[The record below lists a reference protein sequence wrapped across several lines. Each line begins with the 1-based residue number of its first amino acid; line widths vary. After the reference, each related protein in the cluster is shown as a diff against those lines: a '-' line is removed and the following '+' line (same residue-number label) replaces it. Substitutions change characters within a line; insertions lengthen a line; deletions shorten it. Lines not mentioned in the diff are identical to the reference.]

1 MNKESRM
8 ALIDEMILAED
19 RETYKKNLMKLCP
32 QAPMELVEEIAEDVT
47 SVYRSSK
54 TETEMH
60 SDER

>member
-1 MNKESRM
+1 MTKESRM

-19 RETYKKNLMKLCP
+19 KETYKKNLMKLCP
-32 QAPMELVEEIAEDVT
+32 KAPMELVEEIAEDVT

-54 TETEMH
+54 TEMEMH

>member
-19 RETYKKNLMKLCP
+19 KETYKKNLMKLCP
-32 QAPMELVEEIAEDVT
+32 KAPMELVEEIAEDVT
-47 SVYRSSK
+47 SVNRSSK